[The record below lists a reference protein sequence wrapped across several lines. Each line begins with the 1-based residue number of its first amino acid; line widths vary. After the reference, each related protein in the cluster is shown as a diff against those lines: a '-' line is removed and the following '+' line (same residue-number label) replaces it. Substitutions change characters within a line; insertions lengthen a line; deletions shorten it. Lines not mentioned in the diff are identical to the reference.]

1 MSDCS
6 VWNLQWPTNPFL
18 MCLKESYNLPA
29 VQLMSLEKSLGYT
42 TVPAKRAF
50 CQKVGNLLG
59 TIIRFKC
66 FTLFF
71 LFKRQNISVFV

>member
-18 MCLKESYNLPA
+18 VCIKESYNLPA
-29 VQLMSLEKSLGYT
+29 VQLVSLEKSLGYA

-50 CQKVGNLLG
+50 CQKVGTFLV
-59 TIIRFKC
+59 TIFKVIQKAEY
-66 FTLFF
+66 F
-71 LFKRQNISVFV
+71 LFLLSKDAFN